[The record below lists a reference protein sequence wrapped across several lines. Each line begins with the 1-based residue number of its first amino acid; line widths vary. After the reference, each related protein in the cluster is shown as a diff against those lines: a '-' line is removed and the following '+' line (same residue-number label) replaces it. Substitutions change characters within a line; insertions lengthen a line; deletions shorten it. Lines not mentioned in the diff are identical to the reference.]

1 MIPPRF
7 FTCCTCGDVTH
18 LPISRGTCDVCRCQ
32 CIGDHGA
39 DYVAAYAHGAD
50 VARRKANDLESKAG
64 AARAVAD
71 HLATIARQVA
81 EIGVP
86 A

>member
-1 MIPPRF
+1 MTAATF
-7 FTCCTCGDVTH
+7 YTCCTCGNVTDR
-18 LPISRGTCDVCRCQ
+18 PISRGTCDVCRSQ

-39 DYVAAYAHGAD
+39 NYAAAYAHGAD
-50 VARRKANDLESKAG
+50 VARRKADNLESKAG

-71 HLATIARQVA
+71 HLAAIARQVA
-81 EIGVP
+81 TIGVP